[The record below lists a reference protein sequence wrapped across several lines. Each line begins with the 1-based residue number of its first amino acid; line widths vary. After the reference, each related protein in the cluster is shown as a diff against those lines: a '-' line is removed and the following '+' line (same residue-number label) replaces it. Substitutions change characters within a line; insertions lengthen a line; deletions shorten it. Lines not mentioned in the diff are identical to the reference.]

1 MGPLALL
8 GIGAGI
14 SALGNVVNNLMSRS
28 NAQFAYDKF
37 NSPAAQ
43 VRGFQQAGMNPAVAM
58 SESGGSSGG
67 SQAAPPAPSEN
78 PFGMVNLETYANS
91 LKALADAKKAGVD
104 TRSAEEDIK
113 LKQIEQDS
121 KEFELRLQKY
131 FGTKERASA
140 LALLEKNVR
149 IAQLTGD
156 TKEQEKAINEWI
168 KAKEKAISEAEENK
182 RDILKKEL
190 DNTDKRLKLEN
201 RVLSTQGDANSAA
214 ANASNAA
221 ALNSKQQAALTEQE
235 VRIKKVLADNS
246 TTPQMVKKQL
256 EVMFEK
262 LKAEGIQSKL
272 DSETAF
278 REWMQIH
285 AQNKYFEDKPHDFA
299 ADVFLAWLR
308 TRIGVFK

>member
-67 SQAAPPAPSEN
+67 NQSAPPAPTEN

-113 LKQIEQDS
+113 LKQIEQCEHS
-121 KEFELRLQKY
+121 SPVMQEPKHVPYYQNTSANATQTLCYLAQ
-131 FGTKERASA
+131 SA
-140 LALLEKNVR
+140 L
-149 IAQLTGD
+149 T
-156 TKEQEKAINEWI
+156 
-168 KAKEKAISEAEENK
+168 
-182 RDILKKEL
+182 
-190 DNTDKRLKLEN
+190 
-201 RVLSTQGDANSAA
+201 
-214 ANASNAA
+214 
-221 ALNSKQQAALTEQE
+221 
-235 VRIKKVLADNS
+235 
-246 TTPQMVKKQL
+246 
-256 EVMFEK
+256 
-262 LKAEGIQSKL
+262 
-272 DSETAF
+272 
-278 REWMQIH
+278 
-285 AQNKYFEDKPHDFA
+285 
-299 ADVFLAWLR
+299 
-308 TRIGVFK
+308 

>member
-14 SALGNVVNNLMSRS
+14 SAVGNIVNNLMSRN

-67 SQAAPPAPSEN
+67 SQSAPPAPTEN

-131 FGTKERASA
+131 FGTKERAQA

-190 DNTDKRLKLEN
+190 DNTDKRLNLEN
-201 RVLSTQGDANSAA
+201 RVLSTQGTANLAS
-214 ANASNAA
+214 ANASNTQADVNRQTRRLQS
-221 ALNSKQQAALTEQE
+221 ALADIEESGKSEKIKALLAEYKKNQAISDADAKEAEVKLSRLESIE
-235 VRIKKVLADNS
+235 DKRSSYFFREVDNYLEWLKDKVRI
-246 TTPQMVKKQL
+246 
-256 EVMFEK
+256 F
-262 LKAEGIQSKL
+262 
-272 DSETAF
+272 
-278 REWMQIH
+278 H
-285 AQNKYFEDKPHDFA
+285 
-299 ADVFLAWLR
+299 
-308 TRIGVFK
+308 

>member
-1 MGPLALL
+1 MGPLGVL
-8 GIGAGI
+8 GLTAGA
-14 SALGNVVNNLMSRS
+14 SFVGNLVNNLMGRS

-43 VRGFQQAGMNPAVAM
+43 VRGFQEAGMNPAVAM
-58 SESGGSSGG
+58 SESGGQSGAG
-67 SQAAPPAPSEN
+67 QAAPPPPTEN
-78 PFGMVNLETYANS
+78 PFGMVNLEQYANS

-104 TRSAEEDIK
+104 TQSAEQDIK
-113 LKQIEQDS
+113 LKQIEQDA
-121 KEFELRLQKY
+121 KEFELRLSKY

-201 RVLSTQGDANSAA
+201 RVLSTQGTANIAS
-214 ANASNAA
+214 ANASNASA
-221 ALNSKQQAALTEQE
+221 RLSGKQADYQQIVNDIKESGKTFELENLIRKYQAENKVADATAEQAYTMLE
-235 VRIKKVLADNS
+235 RY
-246 TTPQMVKKQL
+246 KQL
-256 EVMFEK
+256 NENDKNAAAKYLNYMFWF
-262 LKAEGIQSKL
+262 LKEQMPSL
-272 DSETAF
+272 
-278 REWMQIH
+278 
-285 AQNKYFEDKPHDFA
+285 P
-299 ADVFLAWLR
+299 VVPFLKM
-308 TRIGVFK
+308 GK

>member
-14 SALGNVVNNLMSRS
+14 SAVGNIVNNLMSRS

-43 VRGFQQAGMNPAVAM
+43 VRGFQQAGMNPAVGM
-58 SESGGSSGG
+58 SESGGNSGG
-67 SQAAPPAPSEN
+67 SQSAPPAPTEN

-131 FGTKERASA
+131 FGTEERAQA

-168 KAKEKAISEAEENK
+168 KAKEKAISETEENK

-201 RVLSTQGDANSAA
+201 RVLSTQGTANLAS
-214 ANASNAA
+214 ANASNTQADVNRQTRRLQS
-221 ALNSKQQAALTEQE
+221 ALADIEESGKSEKIKALLAEYKKNQAISDADAKEAEVKLSRLESIQDKRSTYFFREVDNYLE
-235 VRIKKVLADNS
+235 WLKDKVRI
-246 TTPQMVKKQL
+246 
-256 EVMFEK
+256 F
-262 LKAEGIQSKL
+262 
-272 DSETAF
+272 
-278 REWMQIH
+278 H
-285 AQNKYFEDKPHDFA
+285 
-299 ADVFLAWLR
+299 
-308 TRIGVFK
+308 

>member
-14 SALGNVVNNLMSRS
+14 SALGNVVNNLISRS
-28 NAQFAYDKF
+28 NAQFAYDRF

-67 SQAAPPAPSEN
+67 NQSAPPAPTEN

-91 LKALADAKKAGVD
+91 LKALADAKKSGVD

-182 RDILKKEL
+182 RDILAKEL
-190 DNTDKRLKLEN
+190 ENTDKRLKLEN
-201 RVLSTQGDANSAA
+201 RVLSTQGTANLAS
-214 ANASNAA
+214 ANASNTQAE
-221 ALNSKQQAALTEQE
+221 LNKVSKQIKDMEREFVRSTNPQKIETELQ
-235 VRIKKVLADNS
+235 R
-246 TTPQMVKKQL
+246 
-256 EVMFEK
+256 
-262 LKAEGIQSKL
+262 LKSEGVISETDYQDGLKKL
-272 DSETAF
+272 DSIKKFNEA
-278 REWMQIH
+278 R
-285 AQNKYFEDKPHDFA
+285 DKSIIVEKGYLFFD
-299 ADVFLAWLR
+299 WLSD
-308 TRIGVFK
+308 IVSKPFKNIIPK

>member
-1 MGPLALL
+1 MPLGPLALL

-28 NAQFAYDKF
+28 NAQFAYNNF

-67 SQAAPPAPSEN
+67 NQSAPPAPTEN

-91 LKALADAKKAGVD
+91 LKALADAKKSGVD

-131 FGTKERASA
+131 FGTKERAQA

-156 TKEQEKAINEWI
+156 TKEQEKAINEWL

-182 RDILKKEL
+182 RDILQKEL

-201 RVLSTQGDANSAA
+201 RVLSTQGTANLAS
-214 ANASNAA
+214 ANASNT
-221 ALNSKQQAALTEQE
+221 QADVNRQTRRLQSA
-235 VRIKKVLADNS
+235 LADIEEAGKTEKIKSLIADYKKNQQIS
-246 TTPQMVKKQL
+246 EADAKEAEVKLSRLLSIEDKRSSG
-256 EVMFEK
+256 F
-262 LKAEGIQSKL
+262 
-272 DSETAF
+272 F
-278 REWMQIH
+278 REVD
-285 AQNKYFEDKPHDFA
+285 NYLE
-299 ADVFLAWLR
+299 WLKGKVS
-308 TRIGVFK
+308 IFH

>member
-14 SALGNVVNNLMSRS
+14 SAVGNIVNNLMSRS
-28 NAQFAYDKF
+28 NAQFAYDNF
-37 NSPAAQ
+37 NSPVAQ
-43 VRGFQQAGMNPAVAM
+43 VRGFQQAGMNPAVGM

-67 SQAAPPAPSEN
+67 SQAAPPAPTEN

-131 FGTKERASA
+131 FGTKERAQA

-156 TKEQEKAINEWI
+156 TKEQEKSINEWI

-201 RVLSTQGDANSAA
+201 RVLSTQGTANLASAY
-214 ANASNAA
+214 ASNTQSC
-221 ALNSKQQAALTEQE
+221 LLLQYLQEQIE
-235 VRIKKVLADNS
+235 VCEFD
-246 TTPQMVKKQL
+246 
-256 EVMFEK
+256 
-262 LKAEGIQSKL
+262 G
-272 DSETAF
+272 
-278 REWMQIH
+278 
-285 AQNKYFEDKPHDFA
+285 
-299 ADVFLAWLR
+299 
-308 TRIGVFK
+308 

>member
-28 NAQFAYDKF
+28 NAKFAYDNF

-67 SQAAPPAPSEN
+67 NQSAPPAPTEN

-131 FGTKERASA
+131 FGTKERAQA

-201 RVLSTQGDANSAA
+201 RVLSTQGTANLAS
-214 ANASNAA
+214 ANASNTQADI
-221 ALNSKQQAALTEQE
+221 NKVSKEIKEMEREFVRSTNPQKIETELQRLKTE
-235 VRIKKVLADNS
+235 GVISEADY
-246 TTPQMVKKQL
+246 
-256 EVMFEK
+256 EDG
-262 LKAEGIQSKL
+262 LKRL
-272 DSETAF
+272 DSLKKFNEA
-278 REWMQIH
+278 R
-285 AQNKYFEDKPHDFA
+285 DKSK
-299 ADVFLAWLR
+299 VVEYGFLFFDWLSDIVSR
-308 TRIGVFK
+308 PFKNILLK